1 MSMPHTPPPWYKQ
14 FWPWFLIA
22 LPATAVVASLYTV
35 YLAASNPVSLVV
47 DDYAKIGLATQQTFE
62 RDQRAAELSL
72 SARLVIGQGETPQLD
87 LTLAGDLDPL
97 PPVLILT
104 LSHPTVPGLDQR
116 VDLLP
121 QDGHYTGVL
130 PGRQARYYLQLE
142 PADRSWRLGSE
153 MHSNSELIT
162 LAPRTA
168 D

>member
-1 MSMPHTPPPWYKQ
+1 MHDALQPWYKQ

-47 DDYAKIGLATQQTFE
+47 DDYAKIGLATQKTFE
-62 RDQRAAELSL
+62 RDQRAAELHL
-72 SARLVIGQGETPQLD
+72 SASLVIGEGDTPALD
-87 LTLAGDLDPL
+87 LTLKGDLTQL

-121 QDGHYTGVL
+121 EQGHYLGVL
-130 PGRQARYYLQLE
+130 EQRQSRYYLQLE
-142 PADRSWRLGSE
+142 PADRSWRLSSE
-153 MHSNSELIT
+153 MHANSELVT
-162 LAPRTA
+162 LAPRTP